1 MWNVYVQI
9 HEVCKTRFAGGGVLS
24 PVTVTAST
32 VYNPSSVSGAAV
44 HQLPTVITK
53 PKVIV
58 TNAAQVVL
66 NGPSSVPHT
75 NLTNGTHLEIKKE
88 NILQGKYL

>member
-1 MWNVYVQI
+1 M
-9 HEVCKTRFAGGGVLS
+9 LS
-24 PVTVTAST
+24 PITVTATSHYTSVTST
-32 VYNPSSVSGAAV
+32 AAAAAL

-66 NGPSSVPHT
+66 NGPGGLT
-75 NLTNGTHLEIKKE
+75 NNSLTNGAHLEIKRE
-88 NILQGKYL
+88 NSLGMDTTFIMKKGIN

>member
-1 MWNVYVQI
+1 M
-9 HEVCKTRFAGGGVLS
+9 LS
-24 PVTVTAST
+24 PITVTATSHYTSVTST
-32 VYNPSSVSGAAV
+32 AAAL

-66 NGPSSVPHT
+66 NGPGGLT
-75 NLTNGTHLEIKKE
+75 NNSLTNGAHLEIKRE
-88 NILQGKYL
+88 NSLGKDKTFIMKQEINL